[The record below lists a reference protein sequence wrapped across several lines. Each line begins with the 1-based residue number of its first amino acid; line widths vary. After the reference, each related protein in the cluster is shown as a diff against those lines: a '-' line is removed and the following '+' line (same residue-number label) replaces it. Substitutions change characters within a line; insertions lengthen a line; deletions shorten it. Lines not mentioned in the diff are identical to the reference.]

1 MDPGAPFRP
10 NDQRVPRMPR
20 PANSTNSL
28 SRTASTLADF
38 YPQVIAG
45 REALNDLA
53 NLQVLGFASS
63 PLPLANAVITHVTTT
78 LHNDSQQLR
87 LRDCGDENRLYDPTF
102 CTTTGNNY
110 DAIEGSTQPLVTQ
123 NDQVIAEVFGE
134 EHLVVTPGQT
144 RDIFQASQ
152 STLNNRYIIQDSS
165 YV

>member
-1 MDPGAPFRP
+1 
-10 NDQRVPRMPR
+10 MPR
-20 PANSTNSL
+20 PTDTTTRLSL
-28 SRTASTLADF
+28 TASALTDL
-38 YPQVIAG
+38 YPQGIAG
-45 REALNDLA
+45 REALNDLE

-63 PLPLANAVITHVTTT
+63 PLTLANAVITHVTTT
-78 LHNDSQQLR
+78 RHNDSQQLR
-87 LRDCGDENRLYDPTF
+87 FRDCGDENRLYDPTF